1 MVCHNLPIHVC
12 YQLENVYIAGIIP
25 GPQEP
30 SYYFL
35 NHVLQPLVDDLV
47 HCWSPGLRLTRT
59 ALHTFGCLVRCAVVL
74 LVCDL
79 PAARKTAGL
88 AGLGRAHGKFCS
100 FCQQDSADFK
110 NTDTSTWQRRSWQEH
125 LSIAKMWKDAETEN
139 IRQRIYDTF
148 GIRWTE
154 LLRLPYWDPT
164 RFVVVEAM
172 HNFFLG
178 DLQHHCRNIFG

>member
-1 MVCHNLPIHVC
+1 MC
-12 YQLENVYIAGIIP
+12 YQLENVYIAGIIT

-30 SYYFL
+30 SYYYL
-35 NHVLQPLVDDLV
+35 NHILQPLVDDLS

-59 ALHTFGCLVRCAVVL
+59 ALHIFGCLVHCAVVI

-79 PAARKTAGL
+79 PAACKTAG
-88 AGLGRAHGKFCS
+88 APFD
-100 FCQQDSADFK
+100 CQDVV
-110 NTDTSTWQRRSWQEH
+110 
-125 LSIAKMWKDAETEN
+125 DAETEN
-139 IRQRIYDTF
+139 VRQRIYDTF

-164 RFVVVEAM
+164 RFIVVEAM

-178 DLQHHCRNIFG
+178 DLQHHCRKVFGMDAEEKSNST